1 MKKNLRD
8 KIHTFLQSENGKVGI
23 KSPLTLSIVSSSL
36 LLAQMILTPHAD
48 AGFECWSHADCNQ
61 AEGERCHFFLKDA
74 GGGTLVWHS
83 TCG

>member
-23 KSPLTLSIVSSSL
+23 KSSLTLSIASSSL
-36 LLAQMILTPHAD
+36 LLAQMILTPYAD
-48 AGFECWSHADCNQ
+48 AGFECRTHEDCAQ
-61 AEGERCHFFLKDA
+61 SEGELCYFFLKDT
-74 GGGTLVWHS
+74 GEGTLVWHS

>member
-48 AGFECWSHADCNQ
+48 AGFEKTMGISGKLESSRISRVSSSVFVHD
-61 AEGERCHFFLKDA
+61 
-74 GGGTLVWHS
+74 
-83 TCG
+83 

>member
-36 LLAQMILTPHAD
+36 LLAQMILTPHVD
-48 AGFECWSHADCNQ
+48 AGFECRSHADCNQ
-61 AEGERCHFFLKDA
+61 SEGELCHFFLADA
-74 GGGTLVWHS
+74 GGGTIEWHS